1 MKIADFFKRREPMT
15 EIKSVTL
22 PELLLTYSRTAP
34 VFQKWDTEVA
44 VEQGLKASSIFYACV
59 NRRAQSVSQ
68 IPWRAYRKQRDGEL
82 IEAPDSP
89 LQQLI
94 DKPNPDFSWA
104 EMMEYMSQHID
115 LAGNSYWS
123 IIRAGNQNQPVELWP
138 LLPQAIKIKAGREQ
152 LIDFYRYQYSGITR
166 DIDGDDMVHV
176 KTCNPNDF
184 IFGLP
189 TIQAAGRAVDVD
201 RESSTWQLMSMHNRG
216 VSDYAIVIDPDT
228 SQEQLDRLR
237 ELHKDKQAGAKNAR
251 MPFFTTR
258 DIKPLNQ
265 SAVELDFVNSRSQVW
280 SEICSAMGVPQPM
293 VGILTDATLANI
305 ETSRRIFWMDTIIP
319 LMRTIKGQ
327 LNVQLA
333 SQFGPEWVLDYDISD
348 VEALREDYGKKLEEA
363 KALFSMGVPFNRI
376 NEKLGLGLDP
386 IEGGDSGYLP
396 SGLIPSN
403 LEPLAVEQQ
412 QLAGLPPELAKVLAY
427 GRD

>member
-1 MKIADFFKRREPMT
+1 
-15 EIKSVTL
+15 
-22 PELLLTYSRTAP
+22 
-34 VFQKWDTEVA
+34 
-44 VEQGLKASSIFYACV
+44 
-59 NRRAQSVSQ
+59 
-68 IPWRAYRKQRDGEL
+68 
-82 IEAPDSP
+82 
-89 LQQLI
+89 
-94 DKPNPDFSWA
+94 
-104 EMMEYMSQHID
+104 
-115 LAGNSYWS
+115 
-123 IIRAGNQNQPVELWP
+123 
-138 LLPQAIKIKAGREQ
+138 
-152 LIDFYRYQYSGITR
+152 
-166 DIDGDDMVHV
+166 
-176 KTCNPNDF
+176 
-184 IFGLP
+184 
-189 TIQAAGRAVDVD
+189 
-201 RESSTWQLMSMHNRG
+201 
-216 VSDYAIVIDPDT
+216 
-228 SQEQLDRLR
+228 
-237 ELHKDKQAGAKNAR
+237 
-251 MPFFTTR
+251 
-258 DIKPLNQ
+258 
-265 SAVELDFVNSRSQVW
+265 LDFVNSRSQVW
-280 SEICSAMGVPQPM
+280 AEICSAMGVPQPM

-376 NEKLGLGLDP
+376 NEKLGLGFEP